1 MFQFLSAEILALID
15 PLEALGKACEGLTN
29 AHDILGKLSP
39 QNACRALRGMSPD
52 EVTKML
58 RNLKGEDL
66 DSESS
71 LANAVALYAAAL
83 PPEVAAALIEDIDPN
98 LAISVV
104 SLMPEQMIQAM
115 MKHLK
120 RRDLKDRILNRST
133 LCLPRCTVKFAEYEC
148 IAGVPA
154 KIVIEAR
161 EKGGSRIPHGGAQL
175 SVFTRP
181 ADPKLAS
188 QIEPI
193 EGDIKDRGNGDYE
206 IIYISVNQIFRIVTI
221 FAVLNNL

>member
-1 MFQFLSAEILALID
+1 
-15 PLEALGKACEGLTN
+15 
-29 AHDILGKLSP
+29 
-39 QNACRALRGMSPD
+39 
-52 EVTKML
+52 ML

-120 RRDLKDRILNRST
+120 RRDLKDRI
-133 LCLPRCTVKFAEYEC
+133 F
-148 IAGVPA
+148 
-154 KIVIEAR
+154 
-161 EKGGSRIPHGGAQL
+161 
-175 SVFTRP
+175 
-181 ADPKLAS
+181 
-188 QIEPI
+188 EP
-193 EGDIKDRGNGDYE
+193 
-206 IIYISVNQIFRIVTI
+206 VTI
-221 FAVLNNL
+221 MFTKMYGEVR